1 MANNFSSTNARIAN
15 NSLTTVVSTTSNK
28 QIVIGCLVANTGG
41 TAILVDVMI
50 NDGSNDRFLIKEAPL
65 PTGSSLEVVSG
76 KVVIPSGGS
85 LKIKSNN
92 GSGNVDAF
100 VSLLTDVA

>member
-28 QIVIGCLVANTGG
+28 QIVIGCLVSNTGG
-41 TAILVDVMI
+41 TSILVDVMI